1 MAFRESIGRSSPGT
15 GASAPAL
22 AEPEPHDHAH
32 APGHAHGAAA
42 RAPAVAGSRRRAG
55 EWFFL
60 ASALDRMALALLL
73 AGLIWLAVLWAM
85 G

>member
-1 MAFRESIGRSSPGT
+1 MAFRESIGRSSPGAGT
-15 GASAPAL
+15 PAPASG
-22 AEPEPHDHAH
+22 EPRPHDHVEMH
-32 APGHAHGAAA
+32 DHSHGSSVGAPLG
-42 RAPAVAGSRRRAG
+42 VASRRRAG
-55 EWFFL
+55 ERFFL